1 MPKKLWKVRLTCPG
15 KDCKGQEL
23 TSAGIYR
30 TLRRVLSLSGFYY
43 LATEY
48 LECSKCKR
56 KLCNWNQDLLDQLDV
71 GRRTQFP
78 CILTRLKACDL
89 EVVKLL
95 RHRGLG
101 NSVSRLRQN
110 LAEVH
115 GEDMLKRT
123 AHYLSDC
130 QTFSAA
136 HKKGLVDKSHF
147 PPPPTPHR
155 VPSCQ
160 WLTTVYSFDVQ
171 SRLEE
176 VKAAITSVYGR
187 VLKCHSTKKVV
198 KKLQG
203 GASDTAV
210 WVTNVGNE
218 YGQVFMSVVTA
229 AEGAGLDA
237 MFRGLQDR
245 FRDARVDPP
254 EVLYVDRDCCGPNY
268 VGHKFEDW
276 GSTQVSD
283 IFLSNV
289 ESC

>member
-101 NSVSRLRQN
+101 NCVSRLRQN
-110 LAEVH
+110 LAEVQ

-155 VPSCQ
+155 VPFCQ

-176 VKAAITSVYGR
+176 VKAAITSV
-187 VLKCHSTKKVV
+187 
-198 KKLQG
+198 
-203 GASDTAV
+203 
-210 WVTNVGNE
+210 
-218 YGQVFMSVVTA
+218 
-229 AEGAGLDA
+229 
-237 MFRGLQDR
+237 
-245 FRDARVDPP
+245 
-254 EVLYVDRDCCGPNY
+254 
-268 VGHKFEDW
+268 
-276 GSTQVSD
+276 
-283 IFLSNV
+283 
-289 ESC
+289 

>member
-1 MPKKLWKVRLTCPG
+1 
-15 KDCKGQEL
+15 
-23 TSAGIYR
+23 
-30 TLRRVLSLSGFYY
+30 
-43 LATEY
+43 
-48 LECSKCKR
+48 
-56 KLCNWNQDLLDQLDV
+56 
-71 GRRTQFP
+71 
-78 CILTRLKACDL
+78 
-89 EVVKLL
+89 
-95 RHRGLG
+95 
-101 NSVSRLRQN
+101 
-110 LAEVH
+110 
-115 GEDMLKRT
+115 MLKRT

-155 VPSCQ
+155 VPFCQ

-187 VLKCHSTKKVV
+187 VLKCDSTKKVV

-203 GASDTAV
+203 TASDTAP

-218 YGQVFMSVVTA
+218 YGQVFLLVVTV

-237 MFRGLQDR
+237 MFRGLQDS

-276 GSTQVSD
+276 GATQGSD